1 MKTRNV
7 KEFLAMV
14 VVIQL
19 WGQGERGGFD
29 GVITE
34 GSGGVMRGGIVRG
47 AEVRS
52 NVDSVASST
61 DAGVYPLLY
70 TPAGTYRI
78 SVSKPGFQT
87 SARENVVL
95 HVAQNLTV
103 DFALQLGAVGD
114 QVTVSG
120 DAPLLESSTAEIGRY
135 VTKKEFDTWPILVA
149 DGQRQIQQFIF
160 DSLPGT
166 VGGTFQGSINGGQ
179 FYSHEIL
186 LEGIALGRFDLQGGS
201 NNELSPS
208 AESVSEFKLQTGAIG
223 AQYNGGQT
231 SVANFAIKSGTNQV
245 HGSAFTYFQNDAL
258 NANSFSNN
266 ATDRQRPPFKLFNW
280 GYGVGGP
287 VYIPKVYNGRNKSFW
302 FTNFEKDRAR
312 DFRSTSF
319 ISLPIPAFKRGDFS
333 RLYDPSFTGRPQA
346 GSVICSH
353 S

>member
-7 KEFLAMV
+7 KVFLAMV

-29 GVITE
+29 GVITD
-34 GSGGVMRGGIVRG
+34 GSGAVIPG
-47 AEVRS
+47 AVVKATEVTT
-52 NVDSVASST
+52 NVDTITSST
-61 DAGVYPLLY
+61 DAGVYRLLY

-87 SARENVVL
+87 SVRENVVL

-103 DFALQLGAVGD
+103 NFSLQLGAVGD

-120 DAPLLESSTAEIGRY
+120 EAPLLESSTAAIGRY

-186 LEGIALGRFDLQGGS
+186 LEGIPPGRFDLQGGS
-201 NNELSPS
+201 NTK
-208 AESVSEFKLQTGAIG
+208 F
-223 AQYNGGQT
+223 
-231 SVANFAIKSGTNQV
+231 
-245 HGSAFTYFQNDAL
+245 
-258 NANSFSNN
+258 
-266 ATDRQRPPFKLFNW
+266 
-280 GYGVGGP
+280 
-287 VYIPKVYNGRNKSFW
+287 
-302 FTNFEKDRAR
+302 
-312 DFRSTSF
+312 
-319 ISLPIPAFKRGDFS
+319 
-333 RLYDPSFTGRPQA
+333 
-346 GSVICSH
+346 
-353 S
+353 